1 MLVALNYEIQN
12 KEAETTSYL
21 REMSR
26 LRVLHGMKPQDQL
39 PGSETGVKT
48 AVAAGKSRNT
58 QQERCRTAVKKTM
71 TIDLKEA
78 FREKSGISA
87 PGDYKTSSEC
97 GESSF
102 LEKVAETNLSL
113 K

>member
-39 PGSETGVKT
+39 PGCNA
-48 AVAAGKSRNT
+48 AVITSVAGKSRNA
-58 QQERCRTAVKKTM
+58 Q
-71 TIDLKEA
+71 
-78 FREKSGISA
+78 
-87 PGDYKTSSEC
+87 
-97 GESSF
+97 
-102 LEKVAETNLSL
+102 
-113 K
+113 